1 MRYAGFKFISY
12 LCLLV
17 ACSIL
22 VAYPPASHAQ
32 EEQQQVVVHLSHY
45 SDDLHAASMALKIGR
60 MLADAGAEVTLFA
73 DLEATRLGDGRAP
86 QNLLWGSGKPIN
98 ELYDAFI
105 SAGGSILLCPH
116 CASVAGIGKDDVR
129 DGARIGTEKE
139 IAALFLAADKIL
151 DY

>member
-12 LCLLV
+12 LCLLM

-22 VAYPPASHAQ
+22 VASPRASHAQ
-32 EEQQQVVVHLSHY
+32 EDQQQVVVHLSHY
-45 SDDLHAASMALKIGR
+45 SDDLHAASMALKIGKI
-60 MLADAGAEVTLFA
+60 LADAGAEVTLFA
-73 DLEATRLGDGRAP
+73 DLEGTRLGDRRVP
-86 QNLLWGSGKPIN
+86 QNLLWGSSRPIN

-105 SAGGSILLCPH
+105 GAGGSIVLCPH
-116 CASVAGIGKDDVR
+116 CASVAGISKEHLR
-129 DGARIGTEKE
+129 DGARLGTEKE

>member
-1 MRYAGFKFISY
+1 MRYALSRFASY
-12 LCLLV
+12 FCLLM

-22 VAYPPASHAQ
+22 VAYPLASQAQ
-32 EEQQQVVVHLSHY
+32 EEQQRIVVHLSHY
-45 SDDLHAASMALKIGR
+45 SDDLHAASMALKIGK

-73 DLEATRLGDGRAP
+73 DLEAVRLGDSRAP
-86 QNLLWGSGKPIN
+86 QNLVWGEGKRVN

-105 SAGGSILLCPH
+105 SAGGSIVLCPH
-116 CASVAGIGKDDVR
+116 CASVAGISKDDLR
-129 DGARIGTEKE
+129 GGSRLGTEKE